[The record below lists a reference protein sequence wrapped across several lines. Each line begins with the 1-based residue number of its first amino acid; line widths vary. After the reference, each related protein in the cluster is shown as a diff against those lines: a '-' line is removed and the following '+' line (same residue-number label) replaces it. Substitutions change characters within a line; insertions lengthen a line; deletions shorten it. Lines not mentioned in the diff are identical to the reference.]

1 MASKRADWA
10 SPGKSHSL
18 FSDARADPCLSV
30 DSAGS
35 HFIPTAI
42 FSVSG
47 LFSPFSSYFP
57 WGGNIRVR
65 VLVEQVK
72 ASRGASEVQR

>member
-10 SPGKSHSL
+10 SPGKSNGL
-18 FSDARADPCLSV
+18 FSDVRADPCLSV
-30 DSAGS
+30 DAAGN
-35 HFIPTAI
+35 HFIPAAI
-42 FSVSG
+42 SRRFRPI
-47 LFSPFSSYFP
+47 SPFSSYFA
-57 WGGNIRVR
+57 WGGNIRRR